1 MQKWIKTNIASDL
14 QFLKPVQSVVLSGYI
29 RRCRTADAVYMV
41 NEEGVAQQELR
52 GAEAVIGLQLGIF
65 AFEDGWPMN
74 RHSTS
79 SVATR
84 GAGFRLT

>member
-1 MQKWIKTNIASDL
+1 
-14 QFLKPVQSVVLSGYI
+14 
-29 RRCRTADAVYMV
+29 MV

-65 AFEDGWPMN
+65 TFEDGWPMN
-74 RHSTS
+74 RYSTS
-79 SVATR
+79 SVATQ